1 MSEIPPAR
9 PVCFET
15 SRFTVRSVVEGD
27 AGENWTRWASDR
39 EAARWLNATPREI
52 SRVDLVHY
60 IASFDNRSRFLI
72 GMFER
77 APGERMIGFNSI
89 YVDWTRREY
98 MINTLIGESDAR
110 HKGARSETRL
120 PIHAYFL
127 EELGL
132 ESSVCTVVEG
142 HPSLALMESWGW
154 KTEHRSE
161 KASAGGGAPIGIL
174 HMRLTKTAWRR
185 ANGKSA

>member
-1 MSEIPPAR
+1 M
-9 PVCFET
+9 
-15 SRFTVRSVVEGD
+15 
-27 AGENWTRWASDR
+27 
-39 EAARWLNATPREI
+39 
-52 SRVDLVHY
+52 
-60 IASFDNRSRFLI
+60 I
-72 GMFER
+72 GVFER
-77 APGERMIGFNSI
+77 ALGERMIGFNAV
-89 YVDWTRREY
+89 YVDWAHREY

-154 KTEHRSE
+154 RTEHRSE
-161 KASAGGGAPIGIL
+161 KASASGGAPIGIL
-174 HMRLTKTAWRR
+174 HMRLTKSAWRR
-185 ANGKSA
+185 ANGMSS